1 MHKAAGIRDVISLG
15 LSDPDLPTPA
25 HIVEAAKRAIDSGSC
40 DVIADPTGLPRL
52 RVAVAEKLWHENSVA
67 VSPNEVVITTGGQ
80 EGLFLAL
87 QSILRPG
94 DEVLVPDPRYLS
106 YDTAIHMAGAQVVS
120 VPTYESDAFDLD
132 PAAVEA
138 RVTPRTRML
147 LLASPCN
154 PTGGTISPDR
164 VRQLATIARRHD
176 LMVVSNEMYEKLLY
190 DDAKH
195 LSIAS
200 LPGMADRTITVNSFS
215 KAYCMAGW
223 RVGWLAGPER
233 LVREAARLKRL
244 TSASAP
250 LVSQYAAVAALAGP
264 QEVIR
269 SYLEQYSRR
278 RRIVLDALDRIGFTY
293 GKPRG
298 GLFVFLNASASGIGA
313 EQLSHKL
320 LSEARVLIFP
330 GTGFGARWS
339 KYLRIAWLAPEKPIV
354 DAMARVERC
363 LSALSK
369 GGR

>member
-1 MHKAAGIRDVISLG
+1 MQEAAGIGDVISLG
-15 LSDPDLPTPA
+15 LTDPDLPTPA

-40 DVIADPTGLPRL
+40 DVTGDPAGLPRL
-52 RVAVAEKLWHENSVA
+52 RVAVAEKLWNENGVA
-67 VSPNEVVITTGGQ
+67 ASPSGVVITTGGQ

-87 QSILRPG
+87 QAILRPG
-94 DEVLVPDPRYLS
+94 HEVLVPDPHYLS
-106 YDTAIHMAGAQVVS
+106 YDTAIQMTGSTVVS
-120 VPTYESDAFDLD
+120 VPTYEADAFDLD
-132 PAAVEA
+132 PAEVEA
-138 RVTPRTRML
+138 RITPRTRML

-164 VRQLATIARRHD
+164 VRQLAAIAKRHE
-176 LMVVSNEMYEKLLY
+176 LIVVSNEMYEKLLY

-200 LPGMADRTITVNSFS
+200 LPGMAERTITVNSFS

-233 LVREAARLKRL
+233 LVREVARLKRL
-244 TSASAP
+244 TTASAP
-250 LVSQYAAVAALAGP
+250 LVSQHAAVAALTGP
-264 QEVIR
+264 QGVIT

-293 GKPRG
+293 GEPRG

-320 LSEARVLIFP
+320 LSEAHVLIFP

-339 KYLRIAWLAPEKPIV
+339 KYLRLAWLAPEKPIV
-354 DAMARVERC
+354 DAMARLERC
-363 LSALSK
+363 LSSLLR